1 MSAIIPHLL
10 HNGHV
15 DPRAAAPFGP
25 IPTAPHSRGDACA
38 CAARYCR
45 ERAGPSPPPALSDR
59 LGCPAIPAL
68 CHALAQFAHPR
79 RTLRRQYG
87 SRPVSTQAH
96 SCTMTVH
103 ALALSARPV
112 WGTSAVLSV
121 LVMTTRAGSSAPPL
135 RSVSVTTH
143 ALSFLWVT
151 VTVLCVLA
159 TDTASARVSYHP

>member
-1 MSAIIPHLL
+1 MWTHVLPLPLAQSLQLRIREAMLAHARHGIVASALALL
-10 HNGHV
+10 
-15 DPRAAAPFGP
+15 
-25 IPTAPHSRGDACA
+25 
-38 CAARYCR
+38 
-45 ERAGPSPPPALSDR
+45 PPALSDR

-79 RTLRRQYG
+79 RTLRRQYR